1 MEKIEMKARTASLEE
16 NYSSGSPRSR
26 EYFERALAVMP
37 GGVKG
42 AYTYKPY
49 PLTMERGEGCYLYD
63 LDGGRY
69 VDFNNHHTS
78 QILGHNHPAVMEAV
92 RKQMERGIALGAP
105 VGIETEIA
113 EEMCRRVAS
122 VERIR
127 FCNSGT
133 EATLHTIRLARG
145 FSGRP
150 KIAKFEGGYH
160 GSHDLV
166 EVSVSPPL
174 EKAGPETAPNA
185 LPTAGGMSPHAVEE
199 VVVLPYDDEA
209 SVERL
214 VTQHRHELACVIFD
228 PKAGILA
235 QRKEFVQFVG
245 EIARKNDVL
254 IIFDE
259 IVCFRVGTGGLQE
272 DYGISPDLTTY
283 GKIVGG
289 GFPVGAFGGRT
300 DIMDLLD
307 NTRGSTGFFQSGTFS
322 AHPITMAAGLSV
334 LRQLTPDAFAYL
346 NGLGDR
352 LHAGLNKLFVRNNIP
367 VRAVVTGSV
376 FSIHFTDED
385 ITNYRGLART
395 DKGMAHR
402 VFLALLARGYFLSH
416 TLTMNA
422 LSLPMDASHIDG
434 LIDAVGQAVEEAGC

>member
-37 GGVKG
+37 SGVKG

-133 EATLHTIRLARG
+133 EATLHAIRLARG

-160 GSHDLV
+160 GSHDVV
-166 EVSVSPPL
+166 EVSSSPAL
-174 EKAGPETAPNA
+174 DKVGSETAPN
-185 LPTAGGMSPHAVEE
+185 PVPSAGGMSPHAVKE
-199 VVVLPYDDEA
+199 VVVLPYNDEA
-209 SVERL
+209 SVEKL
-214 VTQHRHELACVIFD
+214 VVQHRDELACVIFD
-228 PKAGILA
+228 TKAGILP
-235 QRKEFVQFVG
+235 QRKEFVQFVR
-245 EIARKNDVL
+245 EITRENDLLL
-254 IIFDE
+254 ILDE
-259 IVCFRVGTGGLQE
+259 IVGFRVGTGGLQE
-272 DYGISPDLTTY
+272 YYGITPDLTTY
-283 GKIVGG
+283 GKVVGG
-289 GFPVGAFGGRT
+289 GFPVGAFGGQA

-307 NTRGSTGFFQSGTFS
+307 STRGSTGFFQSGTFS
-322 AHPITMAAGLSV
+322 AHPITMTAGLAT

-352 LHAGLNKLFVRNNIP
+352 LRTGLNDLFARNNIAAK
-367 VRAVVTGSV
+367 AVNTGSV
-376 FSIHFTDED
+376 FSIHFTGED
-385 ITNYRGLART
+385 LINYRSLART
-395 DKGMAHR
+395 DKAIAHR
-402 VFLALLARGYFLSH
+402 VFLSLLEQGYFLSH
-416 TLTMNA
+416 GLSMNA
-422 LSLPMDASHIDG
+422 LSLPTETSHVEG
-434 LIDAVGQAVEEAGC
+434 LIDAVEKAVEQAK